1 VRGYG
6 WPLRLCNVISGNGA
20 AGVGIDGA
28 SGTIVQRND
37 IGTNPAGTAVPNGG
51 SGIFVYTSG
60 NQIETNTIAY
70 NGYSGVQ
77 VDGGTGNAISRNS
90 IFLNG
95 GLGID
100 LGGDGVT
107 PNDPG
112 DTDTGPNNLQ
122 NFPVLTSALVSA
134 GQLVVKGTIDT
145 PNPQTVTLELFANAV
160 PTPGGDP
167 SGYGEGATFLG
178 TATPATDG
186 SFSVVVPSV
195 APGTLISATAT
206 DAAGDTSEFAED
218 ITAVTP
224 PTSKAQC
231 KKGGWQTYG
240 VFKNQ
245 GDCVSYVAT
254 GGKNP
259 PG

>member
-1 VRGYG
+1 L
-6 WPLRLCNVISGNGA
+6 PSA
-20 AGVGIDGA
+20 
-28 SGTIVQRND
+28 
-37 IGTNPAGTAVPNGG
+37 AVPNEGD
-51 SGIFVYTSG
+51 GIFVDAGG

-70 NGYSGVQ
+70 NS
-77 VDGGTGNAISRNS
+77 GTGVTVGDGTGTAISRNS
-90 IFLNG
+90 IFSNG

-122 NFPVLTSALVSA
+122 NFPVLTSALVSS
-134 GQLVVKGTIDT
+134 GKLVVKGTIDT
-145 PNPQTVTLELFANAV
+145 PNPETVVLEFFANAV
-160 PTPGGDP
+160 PVPGGDP
-167 SGYGEGATFLG
+167 SGYGEGAVFLG
-178 TATPATDG
+178 SATAAPDG
-186 SFSVVVPSV
+186 TFSAVLPPV

-206 DAAGDTSEFAED
+206 DAAGNTSEFAKD
-218 ITAVTP
+218 IAAVTL
-224 PTSKAQC
+224 PTATQQC
-231 KKGGWQTYG
+231 KNGGWLTFG

-259 PG
+259 PAG